1 MAVQITLTVHTKE
14 IVLTKRKFIFF
25 RRIMDSTDIIT
36 VDFVYMDTF
45 LRSMALEIWY
55 YEGRIW

>member
-1 MAVQITLTVHTKE
+1 
-14 IVLTKRKFIFF
+14 
-25 RRIMDSTDIIT
+25 MDSTDIIT

-55 YEGRIW
+55 YERRIW